1 MRIMPAFGIKEG
13 NTAMIK
19 LTGKQVR
26 FLKGLGHHLN
36 PVVMIG
42 KEEIGPSHIASLQ
55 EALQF
60 HELIKVKIQEGCL
73 LDRKEVAA
81 IIGEKADASVVQV
94 LGRTILLYRPSEDN
108 KIKLP

>member
-1 MRIMPAFGIKEG
+1 
-13 NTAMIK
+13 MIK

-42 KEEIGPSHIASLQ
+42 KGDIGPTLIASLQ
-55 EALQF
+55 EALSS

-81 IIGEKADASVVQV
+81 IISEKADAAVVQI
-94 LGRTILLYRPSEDN
+94 LGRTILLYSPAEEK

>member
-1 MRIMPAFGIKEG
+1 
-13 NTAMIK
+13 MIQ

-42 KEEIGPSHIASLQ
+42 KGDIGPTLIDSLQ
-55 EALQF
+55 EALHF

-81 IIGEKADASVVQV
+81 IVSEKTDAAVVQI
-94 LGRTILLYRPSEDN
+94 LGRTILLYSPGEEK